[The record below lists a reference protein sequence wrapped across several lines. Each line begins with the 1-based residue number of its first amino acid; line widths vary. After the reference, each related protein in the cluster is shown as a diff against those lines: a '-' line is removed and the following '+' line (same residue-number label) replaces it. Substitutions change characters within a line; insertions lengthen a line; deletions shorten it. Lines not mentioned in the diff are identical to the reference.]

1 MNDIRIIKGSDI
13 PPPPGKPRIIR
24 PSKNFLWKNYFLF
37 GILFVIFT
45 GGVVIILGGF
55 LVFVSSLVDGDSQRI
70 QLVVDAFYWI
80 GVLYLVLWMMLTIGY
95 LVGMYWYVGAM
106 SFIVHGHEIV
116 VHKGLI
122 NKTEKHV
129 PYRTVTNINMR
140 TGPFDRLF
148 GIGTIEIQTAG
159 GRGLSIDETAEE
171 KLEGIKVYREV
182 RDYILTQLRQF
193 QAAYGTTVLPTE
205 EESLESIPQQM
216 LSELKEIKGVISSR
230 LEGME
235 SKLEELDR
243 KIKKFQKPY

>member
-37 GILFVIFT
+37 GILFVVFT
-45 GGVVIILGGF
+45 AGVVIILGGF
-55 LVFVSSLVDGDSQRI
+55 LWFLSTLINGDTQRM

-80 GVLYLVLWMMLTIGY
+80 GVLYLVLWVMLTIGY
-95 LVGMYWYVGAM
+95 LIGMYWYVGAM

-148 GIGTIEIQTAG
+148 RIGTIEIQTAG
-159 GRGLSIDETAEE
+159 GRGLAIDETAEE

-193 QAAYGTTVLPTE
+193 QAAYGTTVSPAE
-205 EESLESIPQQM
+205 EEPQTSIPQQM
-216 LSELKEIKGVISSR
+216 LSELRDIKGVMSTR
-230 LEGME
+230 LEKIE
-235 SKLEELDR
+235 SKLDELD
-243 KIKKFQKPY
+243 KKLEKLHKPY